1 MSRKQD
7 EQRRKATPTKEP
19 TSNENAEES
28 LNLKTALSTETLTA
42 AQVRNL
48 QNKMGNRA
56 LNAMLSTRT
65 DLANEDLSEEEQ
77 KPEKEEK
84 DSSKTK
90 PKSEFLSSSGDEGG
104 GAMGNESKFWTA
116 LFGGDDENDDEPQ
129 ALAAPPNRRRKQP
142 WRPARIDVQTPTTEA
157 EQHTGPRRPD
167 IQAEGHRFFY
177 AMDCWISTPTEW
189 SNPDSDPGTLI
200 DLPSWHPLSRCYR
213 AAQFWK
219 NNALSEQAQAVAA
232 WSQNDPAAV
241 GHCVRISRSIG
252 LLALSQGFES
262 EVQDPQRVAD
272 ATAVALQESARV
284 AIESIDAESMLCT
297 NELFEFA
304 ILDEA
309 GAIPKAPAN
318 EPVPNK
324 DCSLLLRAL
333 RFALP
338 KKALPALIWS
348 ADLKTEKTQDGIVA
362 MVDTLLNS
370 SSASQEIRLRDLGS
384 PINSAIK
391 LRNACGKMRLDFA
404 ASALALW
411 RTCGRE
417 HYHSM
422 RALLAVADE
431 KLRKNALDTTDI
443 IEKIEALAG
452 TLKES
457 AFIKLDLQRERL
469 IRNRQTLE
477 NLELDVHKSL
487 VRLCTQ
493 VKSASP
499 WKPTHGAATKMREA
513 WQIHESSDLEDR
525 DAYPAFLSLFIEANN
540 PWLGFR
546 AHSDWKRRQPDLPTT
561 SAVLPEAW
569 LSDKV
574 LKELQ
579 DCTMI
584 ETTDQHRSAKQPLST

>member
-7 EQRRKATPTKEP
+7 EQRRKATPTKEL
-19 TSNENAEES
+19 TSSENTEES
-28 LNLKTALSTETLTA
+28 LNLKAALSAETLTA

-56 LNAMLSTRT
+56 LNAMLSTKT

-90 PKSEFLSSSGDEGG
+90 PKSESLSSSGDEGG
-104 GAMGNESKFWTA
+104 GAMGDDSKFWVA
-116 LFGGDDENDDEPQ
+116 LFGGDDENDDESQ
-129 ALAAPPNRRRKQP
+129 ALAAPSNRSRKQP

-157 EQHTGPRRPD
+157 EQHTGPRRPE
-167 IQAEGHRFFY
+167 IQAKGHRFFY
-177 AMDCWISTPTEW
+177 AMDCWISAPTEW
-189 SNPDSDPGTLI
+189 SNSDSDPSTLI

-213 AAQFWK
+213 AAEFWK
-219 NNALSEQAQAVAA
+219 SNALSEQAQAVAA
-232 WSQNDPAAV
+232 LSQIDPAAV
-241 GHCVRISRSIG
+241 GHCVRISRSMG

-284 AIESIDAESMLCT
+284 AIESIDRESMLCT
-297 NELFEFA
+297 NDLFEFA
-304 ILDEA
+304 ILEEA
-309 GAIPKAPAN
+309 GAIPPVGAN
-318 EPVPNK
+318 ASTPKK
-324 DCSLLLRAL
+324 DCSLLLNAL

-348 ADLKTEKTQDGIVA
+348 ADLKTEETQDGIVA

-370 SSASQEIRLRDLGS
+370 SSASQEIRLRELGS

-422 RALLAVADE
+422 RALLAIADK
-431 KLRKNALDTTDI
+431 KLRNNALNTTDI

-452 TLKES
+452 TPRES
-457 AFIKLDLQRERL
+457 AFTELDLHREQL
-469 IRNRQTLE
+469 VRNRQTLE

-499 WKPTHGAATKMREA
+499 WKPTDGAAIKMREA
-513 WQIHESSDLEDR
+513 WDIHESSGLADHDT
-525 DAYPAFLSLFIEANN
+525 YPAFLSLFIEANN

-546 AHSDWKRRQPDLPTT
+546 AHSDWQRRQPVFSAA
-561 SAVLPEAW
+561 SAVLPEVW
-569 LSDKV
+569 LSDKI
-574 LKELQ
+574 LKEFH

-584 ETTDQHRSAKQPLST
+584 ETTDQHRSPKQPPST